1 MTRNNADLTI
11 YAIAEKIMTAHFTM
25 QIVFALCTS
34 RRLFAGNEN
43 VETDILNC
51 VDTMMNVSEEVLVG
65 IYIKVMHVNHV
76 KHFQLHHIS
85 ANSVPK
91 VSANNAQS
99 MTKLLM
105 KRQIAI

>member
-11 YAIAEKIMTAHFTM
+11 QAIAEKIMTAHFTM

-34 RRLFAGNEN
+34 QMVFVGNEN

-65 IYIKVMHVNHV
+65 IYTEVMHVNDV
-76 KHFQLHHIS
+76 KHFQ
-85 ANSVPK
+85 
-91 VSANNAQS
+91 
-99 MTKLLM
+99 
-105 KRQIAI
+105 